1 MKVIPKKY
9 FLRTAKKYKKKHYDL
24 TKVNKIVK
32 LIEAENFNE
41 LKEKH
46 KLGVIHGT
54 HPSLYHVHVDRAYN
68 DDWLL
73 FYFLKTD
80 TESIVY
86 LSALGDHNLIKHI
99 SKIFDN

>member
-9 FLRTAKKYKKKHYDL
+9 FLRIAKKYKKKHYDL
-24 TKVNKIVK
+24 TKVNKIVE
-32 LIEAENFNE
+32 LIEAENFKE

-54 HPSLYHVHVDRAYN
+54 HPLLYHVHVDRSYN

-73 FYFLKTD
+73 FYTTRLACIVLLILVLSLLLVK
-80 TESIVY
+80 ESN
-86 LSALGDHNLIKHI
+86 DH
-99 SKIFDN
+99 